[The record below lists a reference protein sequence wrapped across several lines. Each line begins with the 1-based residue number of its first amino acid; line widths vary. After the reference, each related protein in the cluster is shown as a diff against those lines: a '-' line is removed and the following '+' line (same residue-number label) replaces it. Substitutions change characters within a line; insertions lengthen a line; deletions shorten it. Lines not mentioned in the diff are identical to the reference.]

1 MLRQTDSGTSL
12 NKRDVCARK
21 DEALVWESLNSEV
34 TDATWRNVRLGETSV
49 QGARGDVS
57 W

>member
-1 MLRQTDSGTSL
+1 MLRQTDSGMSL
-12 NKRDVCARK
+12 NKRDVCAWK

-34 TDATWRNVRLGETSV
+34 TDVTWRNVRLGEASV
-49 QGARGDVS
+49 QGGRGDVS

>member
-1 MLRQTDSGTSL
+1 VRVF

-34 TDATWRNVRLGETSV
+34 TDWLHAT
-49 QGARGDVS
+49 
-57 W
+57 